1 MRSCKRSAKNKDTR
15 MKQQIYAVYD
25 TCSGLYESPHFAMS
39 DDVVRRQFQ
48 DICTAADNPISA
60 HPEHYSLWRLANWD
74 NTDGK
79 INNEK
84 NECLWQA
91 IEAISQAQVV
101 NPEAQQDLTAQI
113 QGNGNA
119 LTT

>member
-1 MRSCKRSAKNKDTR
+1 

-60 HPEHYSLWRLANWD
+60 HPEHYSPVKFLVIFPNCAICDEERETFEMEIVEYRFQWRREPPKEARFE
-74 NTDGK
+74 
-79 INNEK
+79 I
-84 NECLWQA
+84 ECKLR
-91 IEAISQAQVV
+91 VC
-101 NPEAQQDLTAQI
+101 
-113 QGNGNA
+113 
-119 LTT
+119 

>member
-1 MRSCKRSAKNKDTR
+1 

-25 TCSGLYESPHFAMS
+25 TCSGLYESPHFATS
-39 DDVVRRQFQ
+39 DDIVRRQFQ
-48 DICTAADNPISA
+48 DICTAADNPIA
-60 HPEHYSLWRLANWD
+60 KHPEHYSLWRLANWD

-91 IEAISQAQVV
+91 IEAISQSQAVDQHKQ
-101 NPEAQQDLTAQI
+101 AALTAQI
-113 QGNGNA
+113 NGQAENA

>member
-1 MRSCKRSAKNKDTR
+1 

-39 DDVVRRQFQ
+39 DDIVRRQFQ
-48 DICTAADNPISA
+48 DICTADDNPISK
-60 HPEHYSLWRLANWD
+60 HPEHYSLWRLASWD
-74 NTDGK
+74 NTTGK
-79 INNEK
+79 INDEK

-91 IEAISQAQVV
+91 IEAISQSQVLDQAAHV
-101 NPEAQQDLTAQI
+101 DLQNKI
-113 QGNGNA
+113 NGEGDA